1 MDKGLFPIYL
11 KMECKYLKNR
21 IIVQKYGGSS
31 IGNVEKLKLIAKK
44 ISEKK
49 EKGFYPVV
57 VVSAMGKTT
66 DELVSMAEKVTFFDN
81 PPDLRE
87 KDTLL
92 STGELVSST
101 LLAIA
106 IKSLEKKVI
115 SLSGFQAGII
125 TDDIHGSAR
134 ISDINTAR
142 ILAEIKNDNII
153 IIAGF
158 QGINIDGDITTL
170 GRGGSD
176 TTAVAIAA
184 ALKAEFCEIYT
195 DVEGIYTTDPRIVPN
210 ARKLDKINYEDML
223 EMAVL
228 GAKMHPR
235 SIELASIYNVPVYVA
250 GTFSDKSGTL
260 ITKGDAMENNKTVT
274 GIAID
279 KKVSKIT
286 IKKIK
291 NLPGT
296 AASILKPLSE
306 KSISIDVIVQNTPS
320 DGFIDFSFSLSEEDL
335 DKAFDLLMNESSL
348 KFQEIIKG
356 KGFAKI
362 SLVGTGMQNAPG
374 YATDMFIA
382 LGQENINIEMI
393 TTSEI
398 RITCLIKDEDVDLAA
413 KSLHAAFE
421 LDKEK

>member
-1 MDKGLFPIYL
+1 M
-11 KMECKYLKNR
+11 KNR
-21 IIVQKYGGSS
+21 IIVQKYGGTS
-31 IGNVEKLKLIAKK
+31 IGDVEKLKLIAKK
-44 ISEKK
+44 ISETK
-49 EKGFYPVV
+49 EKGFFPVI

-66 DELVSMAEKVTFFDN
+66 DDLVSMSKKVTFLN
-81 PPDLRE
+81 KAPDLRE
-87 KDTLL
+87 KDILL

-101 LLAIA
+101 LLAIS
-106 IKSLEKKVI
+106 IKSLDQKVI
-115 SLSGFQAGII
+115 SLSGSQAGII

-134 ISDINTAR
+134 ISDINTDR
-142 ILAEIKNDNII
+142 IIGEIENDNII

-195 DVEGIYTTDPRIVPN
+195 DVEGIFTTDPKIVHN

-223 EMAVL
+223 EMSVL

-250 GTFSDKSGTL
+250 ETFSDKRGTL
-260 ITKGDAMENNKTVT
+260 ITKGDEMENIKTVT

-306 KSISIDVIVQNTPS
+306 KSISIDVIVQNTPN
-320 DGFIDFSFSLSEEDL
+320 DGFIDFSFSLSEDDL
-335 DKAFDLLMNESSL
+335 DQAFDILMNESSL
-348 KFQEIIKG
+348 EFQEIIKG

-362 SLVGTGMQNAPG
+362 SLVGTGMQNTPG
-374 YATDMFIA
+374 YAADMFIA
-382 LGQENINIEMI
+382 LGKEKINIEMI

-398 RITCLIKDEDVDLAA
+398 RITCLIDEDQVKSAVN
-413 KSLHAAFE
+413 SLHSAFE

>member
-1 MDKGLFPIYL
+1 MGKELFVVFLKKGQ
-11 KMECKYLKNR
+11 KYLKNR

-31 IGNVEKLKLIAKK
+31 IGDVEKLKLIAKK

-57 VVSAMGKTT
+57 VVSAMGKAT
-66 DELVSMAEKVTFFDN
+66 DELVSMSEKVTFFN
-81 PPDLRE
+81 KAPNLRE

-101 LLAIA
+101 LLAIS

-115 SLSGFQAGII
+115 SLSGSQAGII

-142 ILAEIKNDNII
+142 IMAEIENDNII

-195 DVEGIYTTDPRIVPN
+195 DVEGIFTTDPRIVSN

-250 GTFSDKSGTL
+250 GTFSDKTGTL
-260 ITKGDAMENNKTVT
+260 ITKGDDMENNKAVT

-306 KSISIDVIVQNTPS
+306 ESISIDVIVQNTPS

-335 DKAFDLLMNESSL
+335 DKAFDLLMNEDSL

-382 LGQENINIEMI
+382 LGKENINIEMI

-413 KSLHAAFE
+413 TSLHAAFE

>member
-1 MDKGLFPIYL
+1 M
-11 KMECKYLKNR
+11 KNR
-21 IIVQKYGGSS
+21 IIVQKYGGTS
-31 IGNVEKLKLIAKK
+31 IGDVEKLKLIAKK
-44 ISEKK
+44 ISETK
-49 EKGFYPVV
+49 EKGFFPVI

-66 DELVSMAEKVTFFDN
+66 DDLVSMSKKVTFLN
-81 PPDLRE
+81 KAPDLRE
-87 KDTLL
+87 KDILL

-101 LLAIA
+101 LLAIS
-106 IKSLEKKVI
+106 IKSLDQKVI
-115 SLSGFQAGII
+115 SLSGSQAGII

-134 ISDINTAR
+134 ISDINTDR
-142 ILAEIKNDNII
+142 IIGEIENDNII

-195 DVEGIYTTDPRIVPN
+195 DVEGIFTTDPKIVHN

-223 EMAVL
+223 EMSVL

-250 GTFSDKSGTL
+250 ETFSDKRGTL
-260 ITKGDAMENNKTVT
+260 ITKGDEMENIKTVT

-306 KSISIDVIVQNTPS
+306 KSISIDVIVQNTPN
-320 DGFIDFSFSLSEEDL
+320 DGFIDFSFSLSEDDL
-335 DKAFDLLMNESSL
+335 DQAFDILMNESSL
-348 KFQEIIKG
+348 EFQEIIKG

-362 SLVGTGMQNAPG
+362 SLVGTGMQNTPG
-374 YATDMFIA
+374 YAADMFIA
-382 LGQENINIEMI
+382 LGKEKINIEMI

-398 RITCLIKDEDVDLAA
+398 RITCLINEDQVKSAVN
-413 KSLHAAFE
+413 SLHSAFE

>member
-1 MDKGLFPIYL
+1 
-11 KMECKYLKNR
+11 MECKYLKNR